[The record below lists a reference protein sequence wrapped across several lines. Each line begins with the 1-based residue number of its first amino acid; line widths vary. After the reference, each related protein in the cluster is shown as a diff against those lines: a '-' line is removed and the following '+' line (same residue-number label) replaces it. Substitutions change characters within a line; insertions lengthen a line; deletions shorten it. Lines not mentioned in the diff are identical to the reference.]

1 MRFLLGWKGNLM
13 TRAKFDPAFKVGDVH
28 GHLLILD
35 AGEPNTKQAARVL
48 RVRCIRCGAESA
60 RPEKNVIFCARRG
73 ASSCD
78 KCTSRRAEAIA
89 RENEVLDAIR
99 GGARGRCDIDRA
111 TGRRYHLMTLSRIID
126 RLVVAGRV
134 HKLSGTRGAVY
145 EIAEGDD
152 GTNE

>member
-1 MRFLLGWKGNLM
+1 M
-13 TRAKFDPAFKVGDVH
+13 TRAKFDPAFRAGDVH

-35 AGEPNTKQAARVL
+35 AGEPNMKQAARVL
-48 RVRCIRCGAESA
+48 RVRCVRCGAEST
-60 RPEKNVIFCARRG
+60 RPEKNVIFCTRRG

-99 GGARGRCDIDRA
+99 GGARARCDIDRA
-111 TGRRYHLMTLSRIID
+111 TGRRYHLVTLSRIID
-126 RLVVAGRV
+126 RLVVAGRIY
-134 HKLSGTRGAVY
+134 KLTGSKGAVY
-145 EIAEGDD
+145 EIAEGDH